1 MNNNTPPNNKGNGNN
16 NGGKAPKNT
25 QNMLMFAVF
34 VIAAIL
40 VWALFNNQY
49 TQATSQEITYDKFL
63 DMLEAD
69 EVASVE
75 DTGSTWKITPKEKD
89 GIVKRNTVKGV
100 FNNATYI
107 NEMIVTCMETPNLK
121 DAELCS
127 FYGVMDPTEVPGLM
141 FTIGEKN
148 LVMDAVSEINDVK
161 MASELK
167 NAAKN
172 F

>member
-1 MNNNTPPNNKGNGNN
+1 M
-16 NGGKAPKNT
+16 KA
-25 QNMLMFAVF
+25 
-34 VIAAIL
+34 
-40 VWALFNNQY
+40 
-49 TQATSQEITYDKFL
+49 
-63 DMLEAD
+63 
-69 EVASVE
+69 
-75 DTGSTWKITPKEKD
+75 ITPKEND
-89 GIVKRNTVKGV
+89 RIVKRNTVKGV

-107 NEMIVTCMETPNLK
+107 DEMIVTCMETPNLK

>member
-1 MNNNTPPNNKGNGNN
+1 MGNLGAYLRPVPAGKTKEFYLENFKDEKGEKIPFVV
-16 NGGKAPKNT
+16 KA
-25 QNMLMFAVF
+25 
-34 VIAAIL
+34 
-40 VWALFNNQY
+40 
-49 TQATSQEITYDKFL
+49 
-63 DMLEAD
+63 
-69 EVASVE
+69 
-75 DTGSTWKITPKEKD
+75 ITPKEND

-100 FNNATYI
+100 FNNA
-107 NEMIVTCMETPNLK
+107 MIVTCMETPNLK

>member
-1 MNNNTPPNNKGNGNN
+1 MGNLGAYLRPVPAGKTKEFYLENFKDEKGEKIPFVV
-16 NGGKAPKNT
+16 KA
-25 QNMLMFAVF
+25 
-34 VIAAIL
+34 
-40 VWALFNNQY
+40 
-49 TQATSQEITYDKFL
+49 
-63 DMLEAD
+63 
-69 EVASVE
+69 
-75 DTGSTWKITPKEKD
+75 ITPKEND

-161 MASELK
+161 KLLEGGDWETETSYFAFVSLGIFPEDFEKRPLREKILMFTMMDRLSKEMK
-167 NAAKN
+167 NK
-172 F
+172 

>member
-1 MNNNTPPNNKGNGNN
+1 MGNLGAYLRPVPAGKTKEFYLENFKDEKGEKIPFVV
-16 NGGKAPKNT
+16 KA
-25 QNMLMFAVF
+25 
-34 VIAAIL
+34 
-40 VWALFNNQY
+40 
-49 TQATSQEITYDKFL
+49 
-63 DMLEAD
+63 
-69 EVASVE
+69 
-75 DTGSTWKITPKEKD
+75 ITPKEND
-89 GIVKRNTVKGV
+89 GIVKGV

>member
-1 MNNNTPPNNKGNGNN
+1 MGNLGAYLRPVPAGKTKEFYLENFKDEKGEKIPFVV
-16 NGGKAPKNT
+16 KA
-25 QNMLMFAVF
+25 
-34 VIAAIL
+34 
-40 VWALFNNQY
+40 
-49 TQATSQEITYDKFL
+49 
-63 DMLEAD
+63 
-69 EVASVE
+69 
-75 DTGSTWKITPKEKD
+75 ITPKE
-89 GIVKRNTVKGV
+89 
-100 FNNATYI
+100 